1 MIFDT
6 LGKDSLLSFMM
17 PLTDCFWLFHI
28 GLKPR
33 SHKACFEDPSCSSVN
48 YQIFGATNA
57 FSRYSECH
65 HGSSRNHDQIVI
77 ANIGWLYLIQLLA
90 TKCHIEQ
97 KAIFLLRSDV
107 LLCKHTIK

>member
-6 LGKDSLLSFMM
+6 LVKDSLLSFMM

-28 GLKPR
+28 DSKKKGLKPR

-65 HGSSRNHDQIVI
+65 H
-77 ANIGWLYLIQLLA
+77 
-90 TKCHIEQ
+90 
-97 KAIFLLRSDV
+97 V
-107 LLCKHTIK
+107 LQGTMIK